1 MEKTLQDEK
10 KNQQRQRRRKVQDIM
25 QETEAVP
32 WLDNE
37 VCTGSQQEVRKKE
50 VMGLHNPH

>member
-1 MEKTLQDEK
+1 
-10 KNQQRQRRRKVQDIM
+10 M